1 MERSKSPGE
10 EKGGRKKV
18 RGLRAE
24 CGCAVSGGGKA
35 NRLRAFLTPLWLLTT
50 LSTADLWP
58 RGLLWEFKN
67 DVCMYTILQYIY
79 FLLLLCQFLRRCL
92 TLLMECREVS
102 VMRIE
107 TPVEILF
114 LQSDQTWK
122 LSRSL
127 DEVPVHSTAHFMTA
141 EHTLNQIQ
149 KATWSISE
157 KCGKKI

>member
-35 NRLRAFLTPLWLLTT
+35 NRLRAFLEFSSALPLCLQLTLL
-50 LSTADLWP
+50 

-79 FLLLLCQFLRRCL
+79 FLLLLCSTLRRYHSVDGGRGG
-92 TLLMECREVS
+92 ECT
-102 VMRIE
+102 RIE

-127 DEVPVHSTAHFMTA
+127 DEVPVH
-141 EHTLNQIQ
+141 
-149 KATWSISE
+149 
-157 KCGKKI
+157 